1 MADPTPTPGERSL
14 QEAVRAAVERTLA
27 VAQQRGRAGELL
39 DDVARRGQE
48 ARANVTR
55 RGHEARDVSASLT
68 SRVVDAIGEL
78 RLASAEDVRA
88 LSRRIDE
95 IERRVA
101 ALEDRPEPE
110 VEAER

>member
-1 MADPTPTPGERSL
+1 MADPAPTPGERSL

-27 VAQQRGRAGELL
+27 AAQQRGRAAELL

-48 ARANVTR
+48 AR
-55 RGHEARDVSASLT
+55 DVSASVT
-68 SRVVDAIGEL
+68 SRVVEAIGEL

-101 ALEDRPEPE
+101 ALEHRPQPE
-110 VEAER
+110 VEPEQ